1 MWNNSEKNIGD
12 ILQQTMAGVSGQCFR
27 EDLMLANRLL
37 ADLRLNKLAVAFQPV
52 ATDGT
57 SDADSSMYYECLLR
71 RLGPGAAHGD
81 YSVPDAIQA
90 LERLDLVDRLDRSM
104 LWTTLGALAGSEAL
118 SLGCNVSARS
128 FVITGWWS
136 ELMAHL
142 EDRPDLAQRLVIEIT
157 ETSTFPKEESA
168 LALIQHLQ
176 LLGVRI
182 ALDDIG
188 KEPGSLVLLDKVH
201 ADIVK
206 FDKSVL
212 EESADGELPLQLLR
226 DMVSVCEDRG
236 ASVVMEGIDSA
247 AKLEAAFNAGA
258 AGVQGYLLAHPS
270 LHLHGLSDHV
280 LRVKANMRTKA
291 SLVRDTYANNAG
303 EPASSDWKVK
313 LCA

>member
-1 MWNNSEKNIGD
+1 MWNNSEKNVGD
-12 ILQQTMAGVSGQCFR
+12 ILQQTMTGVSGQGFR
-27 EDLMLANRLL
+27 EDVLLANRLL

-52 ATDGT
+52 ATDG
-57 SDADSSMYYECLLR
+57 SADAGSSMYHECLLR
-71 RLGPGAAHGD
+71 RLGPEAAHGD

-104 LWTTLGALAGSEAL
+104 LWTTLGALADSEAL

-188 KEPGSLVLLDKVH
+188 KEPGSLAILDKVH

-226 DMVSVCEDRG
+226 DMASACKDRG
-236 ASVVMEGIDSA
+236 ASVVMEGIDTA
-247 AKLEAAFNAGA
+247 AKLEAALSAGA
-258 AGVQGYLLAHPS
+258 AGVQGYLIARPS
-270 LHLHGLSDHV
+270 LHLQGLSDHV
-280 LRVKANMRTKA
+280 LRVKSNMRTKA
-291 SLVRDTYANNAG
+291 SLIQDTYAKNAG
-303 EPASSDWKVK
+303 KHAASDWKVR
-313 LCA
+313 LYA